1 MATKIEHTSYTVKDG
16 YVWRRR
22 YEKSTL
28 SISLKERDPNTA
40 TLRATLMD
48 LKFLEYSAHSFSF
61 SAMHESLKQ
70 YRDSIVKADEV
81 NRLKNRLSGLGVN
94 LADPS
99 VPVPAVA
106 QLDVVALHVAEAVKE
121 ANHKH

>member
-1 MATKIEHTSYTVKDG
+1 
-16 YVWRRR
+16 
-22 YEKSTL
+22 
-28 SISLKERDPNTA
+28 
-40 TLRATLMD
+40 MD

-61 SAMHESLKQ
+61 SALHESLKQ

-106 QLDVVALHVAEAVKE
+106 QLDVVALHVAEAVEE
-121 ANHKH
+121 ANHKHCYTFLRKRLRMAYRAFKRIDKKRRLLCLLFHLVMFVMEVLFRPFV